1 MDSLISLSRYQEDA
15 HVPISAHSLFDPL
28 FRRRMNV
35 YVCKVPSILDVL
47 KDQVFERIEEW
58 AILTWILRLH
68 DSLNSF
74 HLYHVCTFQS
84 SNHFCLV
91 D

>member
-84 SNHFCLV
+84 SNHFCIV

>member
-15 HVPISAHSLFDPL
+15 LVAISAHSLFDPL

-35 YVCKVPSILDVL
+35 YVCKVPSILDAL
-47 KDQVFERIEEW
+47 KDQVIERMDEW

-84 SNHFCLV
+84 SNHFCII